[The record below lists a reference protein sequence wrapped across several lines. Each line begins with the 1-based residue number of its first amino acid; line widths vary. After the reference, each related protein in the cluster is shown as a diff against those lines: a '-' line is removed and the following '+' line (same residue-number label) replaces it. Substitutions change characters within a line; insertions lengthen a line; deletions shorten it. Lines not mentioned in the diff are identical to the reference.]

1 MAIPRQDKNTDP
13 LPIAEDGDLAWTGM
27 DMRAPPLV
35 QPGFAS
41 SAKNMR
47 VEDGVYWPRKG
58 LFTPTWTRYASG
70 DFPYRSSYLRND
82 DAAWTAA
89 YATTYGSC
97 IFSDPNSSGDTWLV
111 RVCGSALLFFRETE
125 IGRIIDFG
133 PGLTVSG
140 PVIIFQNFN
149 TLVINRGGTESSL
162 VWSGSFDALVTELVP
177 SSIASGYA
185 AVPPASYGLAWRERS
200 VLLCD
205 RDNLV
210 LSRIADSTQ
219 YDTTDGI
226 FYVNKGAGDT
236 LRAAVPIGARSLL
249 VLKSQSLHVFSA
261 TLGDLT
267 DARLDVQA
275 VEIRFDSPKT
285 AVSAD
290 NKVWWLD
297 RRGVR
302 TAEVAQIEG
311 DNKIRLQ
318 IDSTISDKI
327 RPLVNRINWQ
337 YASLFSAAV
346 TTDRIY
352 FAVALDTQTTP
363 QTLLVWNRVF
373 NEWESY
379 DQWNSTLGF
388 SVQSL
393 IAGYEWLKEPR
404 LFAISST
411 GYAACLNYGLGEDH
425 VGWSGDVATT
435 YAVIQEF
442 TSRGYTAGTNDTKLF
457 KLAKI
462 QADTWNPGTLYVR
475 AVYDGPEESGSVG
488 SLARN
493 RIKYFT
499 GKADFTPSNVNGDF
513 HVARRQDYSVRI
525 SGDSSNGYTKWT
537 VGNTYATGDY
547 VYFPDNGHNYRAL
560 QGSTAER
567 TTVPGEDPRYWWKTT
582 DGITSTTPTWTAGN
596 TYYEGQR
603 VAYHYNYHALVGQV
617 ASYGNDP
624 SRHPEYWE
632 DLGLDTGTIY
642 LGSPE
647 VVAPMSSYHSADV
660 NRDSVIS
667 FREYERV
674 LDLYNYRSGTTR
686 TGEYHTDALGY
697 SGFSPGPGSIT
708 TYHSADTDQNGRI
721 SLLELT
727 RVIELLN
734 SSGGAYHVEAGT
746 EDGFASGADPV
757 VITPA
762 GGDGIRFEDFQQTI
776 DRRPINQ
783 EAVWC
788 QLFISNTQGAF
799 KIRSLAIEAQPG
811 NRVNSTY

>member
-70 DFPYRSSYLRND
+70 DFPYRASYTRND

-89 YATTYGSC
+89 YGTTYGSC

-125 IGRIIDFG
+125 IGRIIDFS

-177 SSIASGYA
+177 SSVASGYA

-205 RDNLV
+205 RDSLV

-219 YDTTDGI
+219 YDTTNGI
-226 FYVNKGAGDT
+226 FYVNRGAGDT
-236 LRAAVPIGARSLL
+236 LRAAVPIGGYSLL

-261 TLGDLT
+261 TLADLT

-302 TAEVAQIEG
+302 TAQVAQIEG
-311 DNKIRLQ
+311 DNKVRLE

-373 NEWESY
+373 NQWESY
-379 DQWNSTLGF
+379 DQWNVTF

-404 LFAISST
+404 LFAVSST

-435 YAVIQEF
+435 SPVIQEF

-462 QADTWNPGTLYVR
+462 QADTWNPGTL
-475 AVYDGPEESGSVG
+475 AVSAIYDGPQETDTLNGIT
-488 SLARN
+488 RD
-493 RIKYFT
+493 RTKYFT
-499 GKADFTPSNVNGDF
+499 ARSDFIITNVNDDY
-513 HVARRQDYSVRI
+513 HTAKRQDYSTLLVSTPA
-525 SGDSSNGYTKWT
+525 SGYANWA
-537 VGNTYATGDY
+537 VGATYSTGDH
-547 VYFPDNGHNYRAL
+547 VFLPKTGRNYIALAGSVGELYNEPIVGSAYWEILRAL
-560 QGSTAER
+560 TPGDVGGSWSA
-567 TTVPGEDPRYWWKTT
+567 
-582 DGITSTTPTWTAGN
+582 
-596 TYYEGQR
+596 GQR
-603 VAYHYNYHALVGQV
+603 WYVGSHCLYGLYVWAATVYHFSSLGTEPDLHAELWQ
-617 ASYGNDP
+617 
-624 SRHPEYWE
+624 
-632 DLGLDTGTIY
+632 DLGQDTAVNP
-642 LGSPE
+642 LQL
-647 VVAPMSSYHSADV
+647 APIPTPLSAFHSADI
-660 NRDSVIS
+660 NRDGIIS
-667 FREYERV
+667 AGEYNRV
-674 LDLYNYRSGTTR
+674 LELYNYRSGTVR
-686 TGEYHTDALGY
+686 TGEYHTDASVYGGY
-697 SGFSPGPGSIT
+697 APGPGTIT
-708 TYHSADTDQNGRI
+708 TYHTADSDQNGRI

-727 RVIELLN
+727 RMIEYLN
-734 SSGGAYHVEAGT
+734 ADDGAYHVSPGS
-746 EDGFASGADPV
+746 EDGFEPGLADYVVPSGSGV
-757 VITPA
+757 
-762 GGDGIRFEDFQQTI
+762 RFEDFQQTI
-776 DRRPINQ
+776 DRRTINR
-783 EAVWC
+783 ESVWC
-788 QLFISNTQGAF
+788 QVSVSNTQGAF

-811 NRVNSTY
+811 NRVNSTS

>member
-70 DFPYRSSYLRND
+70 DFPYRASYYRND

-133 PGLTVSG
+133 PGLTVSA

-210 LSRIADSTQ
+210 ISRIADSTQ

-275 VEIRFDSPKT
+275 VEMRFDSPKT

-302 TAEVAQIEG
+302 TAEVVQIDG

-318 IDSTISDKI
+318 VDSTISDKI

-373 NEWESY
+373 NQWESY
-379 DQWNSTLGF
+379 DQWNVTF

-393 IAGYEWLKEPR
+393 VAGYEWLKEPR

-425 VGWSGDVATT
+425 VGWSDDVATT
-435 YAVIQEF
+435 SPVIQEF

-462 QADTWNPGTLYVR
+462 QADTWNPGTL
-475 AVYDGPEESGSVG
+475 AVSAIYDGPEEDDTLNGIT
-488 SLARN
+488 RD
-493 RIKYFT
+493 RTKYFT
-499 GKADFTPSNVNGDF
+499 AAADFTGTNVDGRFSDPK
-513 HVARRQDYSVRI
+513 RQDYSVKLTGTI
-525 SGDSSNGYTKWT
+525 PASG
-537 VGNTYATGDY
+537 YADWADGASY
-547 VYFPDNGHNYRAL
+547 SI
-560 QGSTAER
+560 GSTVYR
-567 TTVPGEDPRYWWKTT
+567 PTNGRNYTSLTNHTGSDGNLPGEDDAVWLYVAAAPGFG
-582 DGITSTTPTWTAGN
+582 DTWTAGQA
-596 TYYEGQR
+596 YIAGDSVYFGQ
-603 VAYHYNYHALVGQV
+603 
-617 ASYGNDP
+617 ASYSCLVANTATYGNIPEEAP
-624 SRHPEYWE
+624 SVWT
-632 DLGLDTGTIY
+632 DNGLDSAVGTAG
-642 LGSPE
+642 LFLRPQL
-647 VVAPMSSYHSADV
+647 SSYHSADV
-660 NRDSVIS
+660 NRDGTINA
-667 FREYERV
+667 REMSYV
-674 LDLYNYRSGTTR
+674 THLWVAGA
-686 TGEYHTDALGY
+686 YHTDATAF
-697 SGFSPGPGSIT
+697 SGFAPGAGAIT
-708 TYHSADTDQNGRI
+708 TYHSSDYNRNGSIGTAEYVRTNI
-721 SLLELT
+721 LSFGGNYK
-727 RVIELLN
+727 V
-734 SSGGAYHVEAGT
+734 SSGTV
-746 EDGFASGADPV
+746 DGFAVG
-757 VITPA
+757 ITTP
-762 GGDGIRFEDFQQTI
+762 DGIALETFQQTA
-776 DRRPINQ
+776 DRRTINR
-783 EAVWC
+783 ESVWC
-788 QLFISNTQGAF
+788 QVSVSNTQGAF

-811 NRVNSTY
+811 NRVNSTHS

>member
-13 LPIAEDGDLAWTGM
+13 LPVAEDGDLAFSGM

-70 DFPYRSSYLRND
+70 DFPHRASYLRND

-97 IFSDPNSSGDTWLV
+97 TFSDPNSSGDTWLV

-125 IGRIIDFG
+125 IGRIIEFG
-133 PGLTVSG
+133 PGLTVSA
-140 PVIIFQNFN
+140 PVIVFQNFN

-177 SSIASGYA
+177 GSIASGYA

-205 RDNLV
+205 RDSLV

-219 YDTTDGI
+219 YHTTNGI
-226 FYVNKGAGDT
+226 FYVNRGAGDT
-236 LRAAVPIGARSLL
+236 LRAAVPIGGYSLL

-261 TLGDLT
+261 TLADLT

-302 TAEVAQIEG
+302 TAQVAQIEG
-311 DNKIRLQ
+311 DNKVRLE

-337 YASLFSAAV
+337 YAALFSAAV

-373 NEWESY
+373 NQWESY
-379 DQWNSTLGF
+379 DQWNVTF

-404 LFAISST
+404 LFAVSST

-425 VGWSGDVATT
+425 VGWSDDVATT
-435 YAVIQEF
+435 SAVIQEF

-462 QADTWNPGTLYVR
+462 QADTWNPGTL
-475 AVYDGPEESGSVG
+475 AVSAIYDGPEEDDTLNGIT
-488 SLARN
+488 RD
-493 RIKYFT
+493 RTKYFT
-499 GKADFTPSNVNGDF
+499 AAADFDGVNSDGRF
-513 HVARRQDYSVRI
+513 NAAHRQDYSVKLTGTI
-525 SGDSSNGYTKWT
+525 PASG
-537 VGNTYATGDY
+537 YADWADGASY
-547 VYFPDNGHNYRAL
+547 SV
-560 QGSTAER
+560 GSTVYR
-567 TTVPGEDPRYWWKTT
+567 PTNGQNYTSLTNHTGSDGNLPGEDDAVWLYTGETT
-582 DGITSTTPTWTAGN
+582 GNDTWIPGYSYVAGDSVTFGQATYSCLVANTST
-596 TYYEGQR
+596 
-603 VAYHYNYHALVGQV
+603 
-617 ASYGNDP
+617 YGNIPEEAP
-624 SRHPEYWE
+624 SVWT
-632 DLGLDTGTIY
+632 DNGLDTAVGAAGVF
-642 LGSPE
+642 LRPALS
-647 VVAPMSSYHSADV
+647 AYHSADA
-660 NRDSVIS
+660 NHDGIIS
-667 FREYERV
+667 SKDLAY
-674 LDLYNYRSGTTR
+674 LTYLYNYRPAGIR
-686 TGEYHTDALGY
+686 TGQYQTDATAYSGY
-697 SGFSPGPGSIT
+697 SQGTGAIT
-708 TYHSADTDQNGRI
+708 TYHSSDYDHSGRI
-721 SLLELT
+721 GLSELT
-727 RVIELLN
+727 RTIVAKGWG
-734 SSGGAYHVEAGT
+734 SYKVDSGTV
-746 EDGFASGADPV
+746 DGFNRGPT
-757 VITPA
+757 IP
-762 GGDGIRFEDFQQTI
+762 DGIALETFQQTA
-776 DRRPINQ
+776 DRRTINR
-783 EAVWC
+783 ESVWC
-788 QLFISNTQGAF
+788 QVSVSNTQGAF

-811 NRVNSTY
+811 NRVNSTHS

>member
-13 LPIAEDGDLAWTGM
+13 LPVAEDGDLAFSGI

-47 VEDGVYWPRKG
+47 LEDGVYWPRKG

-70 DFPYRSSYLRND
+70 DFPYRASYLRND

-133 PGLTVSG
+133 PGLTVSA
-140 PVIIFQNFN
+140 PVVIFQNFN
-149 TLVINRGGTESSL
+149 QLIITRGGTQSSL
-162 VWSGSFDALVTELVP
+162 VWNGSFDALVLELVP

-219 YDTTDGI
+219 YETTHGI
-226 FYVNKGAGDT
+226 FYVNRGAGDI
-236 LRAAVPIGARSLL
+236 LRAAVPIGAYSLL

-261 TLGDLT
+261 TLADLT

-275 VEIRFDSPKT
+275 VEMRFDSPKT

-302 TAEVAQIEG
+302 TAQVAQIEG
-311 DNKIRLQ
+311 DNKVRLDV
-318 IDSTISDKI
+318 DSTISDKI

-337 YASLFSAAV
+337 YASLFSATV

-373 NEWESY
+373 NSWESY
-379 DQWNSTLGF
+379 DQWNVTF
-388 SVQSL
+388 SAQSL
-393 IAGYEWLKEPR
+393 VSGYEWLNEPR
-404 LFAISST
+404 TFAISST
-411 GYAACLNYGLGEDH
+411 GYVACLNYGLGEDH
-425 VGWSGDVATT
+425 VGWSDDAATT
-435 YAVIQEF
+435 SPIIQEF
-442 TSRGYTAGTNDTKLF
+442 TSRGYTTGTNDTKLF

-462 QADTWNPGTLYVR
+462 QADTWNPGTL
-475 AVYDGPEESGSVG
+475 AVSAIYDGPEEDDALNGIT
-488 SLARN
+488 RD
-493 RIKYFT
+493 RTKYFT
-499 GKADFTPSNVNGDF
+499 AAADFTGTNVDGRF
-513 HVARRQDYSVRI
+513 PEAKRQDYSVKLTGTIPASGYANWADGASYSIGSTVYRPTNGRNYTSLSNHTGSDGNVPDESPDI
-525 SGDSSNGYTKWT
+525 WAYVASVPNIGNDTWSSGASYIAGDS
-537 VGNTYATGDY
+537 
-547 VYFPDNGHNYRAL
+547 VYFRQVQYTCLVA
-560 QGSTAER
+560 
-567 TTVPGEDPRYWWKTT
+567 
-582 DGITSTTPTWTAGN
+582 N
-596 TYYEGQR
+596 T
-603 VAYHYNYHALVGQV
+603 
-617 ASYGNDP
+617 ASYGNIPEEAP
-624 SRHPEYWE
+624 SVWT
-632 DLGLDTGTIY
+632 DNGLDSAVG
-642 LGSPE
+642 
-647 VVAPMSSYHSADV
+647 VAGVFLRPSLAAYHSADASR
-660 NRDSVIS
+660 NGVIS
-667 FREYERV
+667 AKELSYLTELFVSSYYHE
-674 LDLYNYRSGTTR
+674 DPTAFSG
-686 TGEYHTDALGY
+686 YA
-697 SGFSPGPGSIT
+697 PGAGAIT
-708 TYHSADTDQNGRI
+708 TYHTSDPNHTGSIQLSG
-721 SLLELT
+721 LT
-727 RVIELLN
+727 RAIFIANNKEGGTAITGSYKID
-734 SSGGAYHVEAGT
+734 SSVTGGFNRGPT
-746 EDGFASGADPV
+746 
-757 VITPA
+757 TP
-762 GGDGIRFEDFQQTI
+762 DGIALETFQQTS
-776 DRRPINQ
+776 DRRTINR
-783 EAVWC
+783 ESVWC
-788 QLFISNTQGAF
+788 QVSVSNTQGAF

-811 NRVNSTY
+811 NRVNSTHS

>member
-210 LSRIADSTQ
+210 ISRIADSTQ

-275 VEIRFDSPKT
+275 VEMRFDSPKT

-462 QADTWNPGTLYVR
+462 QADTWNPGTL
-475 AVYDGPEESGSVG
+475 AVSAIYDGPEEDDALNGIT
-488 SLARN
+488 RD
-493 RIKYFT
+493 RTKYFT
-499 GKADFTPSNVNGDF
+499 AAADFTGTNVDGRF
-513 HVARRQDYSVRI
+513 PESKRQDYSVKLTGTIPASGYADWADGASYSIGSTVYRPTNGRNYTSLSNHTGSDGNI
-525 SGDSSNGYTKWT
+525 PNEDPFVWQYVASESGNDTWAPGVAYVAGDS
-537 VGNTYATGDY
+537 VR
-547 VYFPDNGHNYRAL
+547 F
-560 QGSTAER
+560 
-567 TTVPGEDPRYWWKTT
+567 
-582 DGITSTTPTWTAGN
+582 
-596 TYYEGQR
+596 
-603 VAYHYNYHALVGQV
+603 GQV
-617 ASYGNDP
+617 AYVCLAANTSTYGNIPEEAP
-624 SRHPEYWE
+624 SVWT
-632 DLGLDTGTIY
+632 DNGLDAAVGAAGVF
-642 LGSPE
+642 LRPALS
-647 VVAPMSSYHSADV
+647 AYHSADA
-660 NRDSVIS
+660 NHDGIIS
-667 FREYERV
+667 AKDLAY
-674 LDLYNYRSGTTR
+674 LTYLYNYLDMGVR
-686 TGEYHTDALGY
+686 TGEYHTDATAY
-697 SGFSPGPGSIT
+697 SGYALGPGTIT
-708 TYHSADTDQNGRI
+708 TYHSSDYDEDGTIDAN
-721 SLLELT
+721 
-727 RVIELLN
+727 ELLRTIAFYN
-734 SSGGAYHVEAGT
+734 ARNGGTTRQGTYKVSAGT
-746 EDGFASGADPV
+746 VDGFATGAA
-757 VITPA
+757 TP
-762 GGDGIRFEDFQQTI
+762 DGIALETFQQTA
-776 DRRPINQ
+776 DRRTINR
-783 EAVWC
+783 ESVWC
-788 QLFISNTQGAF
+788 QVSVSNTQGAF

-811 NRVNSTY
+811 NRVNSTHS

>member
-1 MAIPRQDKNTDP
+1 MAIPRQDKNVDP

-70 DFPYRSSYLRND
+70 DFPYRSSYYRND

-149 TLVINRGGTESSL
+149 QLIINRGGTESSL
-162 VWSGSFDALVTELVP
+162 VWDGSFDSLVLELVP
-177 SSIASGYA
+177 GSITSGYA

-210 LSRIADSTQ
+210 LTRIADSTQ
-219 YDTTDGI
+219 YHTTNGI
-226 FYVNKGAGDT
+226 FYVNKGAGDV

-261 TLGDLT
+261 TLADLT
-267 DARLDVQA
+267 DARIDVQP
-275 VEIRFDSPKT
+275 VEMRFDSPKT

-290 NKVWWLD
+290 NKIWWLD

-302 TAEVAQIEG
+302 TAEVTQVDG
-311 DNKIRLQ
+311 DNKVRLQ

-363 QTLLVWNRVF
+363 QTLIVWNRVF
-373 NEWESY
+373 NAWESY
-379 DQWNSTLGF
+379 DQWNVTF

-393 IAGYEWLKEPR
+393 VAGYEWLKEPR
-404 LFAISST
+404 LFAVSST

-425 VGWSGDVATT
+425 VGWSDDTATT
-435 YAVIQEF
+435 SPIIQEF

-462 QADTWNPGTLYVR
+462 QADTWNPGTL
-475 AVYDGPEESGSVG
+475 AVSAIYDGPEEDDTLNGIT
-488 SLARN
+488 RD
-493 RIKYFT
+493 RTKYFT
-499 GKADFTPSNVNGDF
+499 AAADFTGTNVDGRF
-513 HVARRQDYSVRI
+513 PESKRQDYSV
-525 SGDSSNGYTKWT
+525 K
-537 VGNTYATGDY
+537 
-547 VYFPDNGHNYRAL
+547 L
-560 QGSTAER
+560 
-567 TTVPGEDPRYWWKTT
+567 
-582 DGITSTTPTWTAGN
+582 
-596 TYYEGQR
+596 
-603 VAYHYNYHALVGQV
+603 
-617 ASYGNDP
+617 
-624 SRHPEYWE
+624 
-632 DLGLDTGTIY
+632 TGTIPASGY
-642 LGSPE
+642 ADWADGASYSIGSTVYRPTNGRNYTSLSNHTGSDGNIPDE
-647 VVAPMSSYHSADV
+647 SPDIWAYVVAAPNIGNDTWTSGGTYVAGDSVYFRQVQYVCLIANTATYGNIPEETPSVWTDNGLDSAVGSAGIFLRPALAAYHSADA
-660 NRDSVIS
+660 NRNGVIS
-667 FREYERV
+667 AKELSYLTELFLASHYHE
-674 LDLYNYRSGTTR
+674 DPTAFSG
-686 TGEYHTDALGY
+686 YA
-697 SGFSPGPGSIT
+697 PGAGAIT
-708 TYHSADTDQNGRI
+708 TYHTSDPNHTGSI
-721 SLLELT
+721 LLSGLT
-727 RVIELLN
+727 RAIVIANNKE
-734 SSGGAYHVEAGT
+734 GGT
-746 EDGFASGADPV
+746 
-757 VITPA
+757 VITGSYKTDSSVV
-762 GGDGIRFEDFQQTI
+762 GGFNRGPTTPDGIALETFQQTA
-776 DRRPINQ
+776 DRRTINR
-783 EAVWC
+783 ESVWC
-788 QLFISNTQGAF
+788 QVSVSNTQGAF

-811 NRVNSTY
+811 NRVNSTHS

>member
-210 LSRIADSTQ
+210 ISRIADSTQ

-267 DARLDVQA
+267 DARIDVQP
-275 VEIRFDSPKT
+275 VEMRFDSPKT

-290 NKVWWLD
+290 NKIWWLD

-302 TAEVAQIEG
+302 TAEVTQVDG
-311 DNKIRLQ
+311 DNKVRLQ

-435 YAVIQEF
+435 SPIIQGF

-462 QADTWNPGTLYVR
+462 QADTWNPGTL
-475 AVYDGPEESGSVG
+475 AVSAIYDGPQETDTLNGIT
-488 SLARN
+488 RD
-493 RIKYFT
+493 RTKYFT
-499 GKADFTPSNVNGDF
+499 
-513 HVARRQDYSVRI
+513 ARSDYVLTNENSDYHTAMRQDYSTVLSSTPA
-525 SGDSSNGYTKWT
+525 SGYSNWT
-537 VGNTYATGDY
+537 EGATYSTGDH
-547 VYFPDNGHNYRAL
+547 VFLPNNGHNYIAL
-560 QGSTAER
+560 AGSVAAICNAP
-567 TTVPGEDPRYWWKTT
+567 VT
-582 DGITSTTPTWTAGN
+582 DSPFWNNFGT
-596 TYYEGQR
+596 
-603 VAYHYNYHALVGQV
+603 V
-617 ASYGNDP
+617 ASGAVGSGWTSGYAYSIGSQVDYGRYKWECFVSNTGTIGTRPDE
-624 SRHPEYWE
+624 HPELWQ
-632 DLGLDTGTIY
+632 DLGLDSACFPFY
-642 LGSPE
+642 LAQPTVPLTSF
-647 VVAPMSSYHSADV
+647 HSADV
-660 NRDSVIS
+660 NRDGVIS
-667 FREYERV
+667 QIEFNRV
-674 LDLYNYRSGTTR
+674 LELYSYRSGTVR
-686 TGEYHTDALGY
+686 TGEYHTDATAY
-697 SGFSPGPGSIT
+697 SGYAPGPGTIT
-708 TYHSADTDQNGRI
+708 TYHTADSDQNGRI

-727 RVIELLN
+727 RMIEYLN
-734 SSGGAYHVEAGT
+734 TDDGAYHVSAGS
-746 EDGFASGADPV
+746 EDGFAPGAVTVPSGS
-757 VITPA
+757 
-762 GGDGIRFEDFQQTI
+762 GIRFEDFQQTG
-776 DRRPINQ
+776 DRRTINR

-788 QLFISNTQGAF
+788 QVAISNTKGAF
-799 KIRSLAIEAQPG
+799 KIRSLAVEAQPG